1 MIIIH
6 AMNSLPLARAV
17 SGTLD
22 TMMRV
27 MPAVV
32 VAGARQT
39 GKSTLARA
47 LGRSSQAGGPRQ
59 PTPHTR
65 RYLSL
70 DDLDVLHLARH
81 DPDALVRGS
90 QPVTLDEV
98 QREPDLLSAVK
109 REIDRERRPGR
120 FLLTGS
126 ANLLLMRRV
135 SESLAGRASLPV
147 ADGATRAMGLGRCGI
162 WENLVKSPDQDWLD
176 VVREHP
182 TDPEDWRALA
192 RRGGFPVPSVHLDA
206 PAERAIWFDGYVRT
220 YLERDLQALSSI
232 AALPDFRRLMRA
244 AALRLGALLN
254 QTEVGRDI
262 GLRQPTVHRWLNLL
276 ETSYLL
282 VRIPAYSVNRT
293 KRLIKAPKLYWSDTG
308 LAMHLSQEDE
318 PRGAHLEN
326 LVLQDLLAWRDC
338 RTRRAEVLHWRT
350 TTGEEVEFVIEVDGS
365 VLPIEVKATRR
376 PRLRDA
382 VIRVRSRRVRP
393 DTRAGLCCTADSW
406 MDTPGV
412 LAAPWWGW
420 VTSYTLAH
428 GQAQS
433 RTHPQRLRIA
443 SWPNTPFPHL
453 VARIASRHSDRA
465 RPRDQ
470 ESRSVPGSSLRAHRS
485 PTVGPRPPA
494 IELGVE
500 RRHPSRSARSAPG
513 PSRPSPPR
521 RGRPATCGL
530 RSDAPKTAGWPWRR
544 RRSGGPPK
552 HRPRLPPAL
561 RGWPPVPPRC
571 PRGARRRRR

>member
-1 MIIIH
+1 
-6 AMNSLPLARAV
+6 MNDLPLPRAV

-22 TMMRV
+22 SMMRV

-47 LGRSSQAGGPRQ
+47 LGRSPQADASVQ
-59 PTPHTR
+59 AANDAR

-70 DDLDVLHLARH
+70 DDLDVLDLARR

-90 QPVTLDEV
+90 HPVTLDEV
-98 QREPDLLSAVK
+98 QREPNLLSAVK

-135 SESLAGRASLPV
+135 SESLAGRASYLTLWPM
-147 ADGATRAMGLGRCGI
+147 TRREQLGLGRCGI

-176 VVREHP
+176 VVTEHP
-182 TDPEDWRALA
+182 AAPEDWRALA
-192 RRGGFPVPSVHLDA
+192 RRGGFPVPAVHLDA

-254 QTEVGRDI
+254 QTKVGRDI
-262 GLRQPTVHRWLNLL
+262 GLAQPTVHRWLNLL

-293 KRLIKAPKLYWSDTG
+293 KRLIKSPKLYWSDTG

-326 LVLQDLLAWRDC
+326 LVLQDLLAWRDS
-338 RTRRAEVLHWRT
+338 RPRRAEVLHWRT
-350 TTGEEVEFVIEVDGS
+350 TNREEVDFVIEVDGA

-376 PRLRDA
+376 PRLGDTAGLRA
-382 VIRVRSRRVRP
+382 FRAEYHRT
-393 DTRAGLCCTADSW
+393 TRAGLLLHGGDSVEW
-406 MDTPGV
+406 ITPGV
-412 LAAPWWGW
+412 LAAPWWR
-420 VTSYTLAH
+420 V
-428 GQAQS
+428 
-433 RTHPQRLRIA
+433 I
-443 SWPNTPFPHL
+443 
-453 VARIASRHSDRA
+453 
-465 RPRDQ
+465 
-470 ESRSVPGSSLRAHRS
+470 
-485 PTVGPRPPA
+485 
-494 IELGVE
+494 
-500 RRHPSRSARSAPG
+500 
-513 PSRPSPPR
+513 
-521 RGRPATCGL
+521 
-530 RSDAPKTAGWPWRR
+530 
-544 RRSGGPPK
+544 
-552 HRPRLPPAL
+552 
-561 RGWPPVPPRC
+561 
-571 PRGARRRRR
+571 

>member
-6 AMNSLPLARAV
+6 AMNIPPLPRAV

-22 TMMRV
+22 SMMRV

-47 LGRSSQAGGPRQ
+47 LGRSPQADGSVQAAGDR
-59 PTPHTR
+59 R

-70 DDLDVLHLARH
+70 DDLDVLDLARR

-135 SESLAGRASLPV
+135 SESLAGRASYLTLWPM
-147 ADGATRAMGLGRCGI
+147 TRREQLGRGRCGI

-176 VVREHP
+176 VVTEHP
-182 TDPEDWRALA
+182 ADPEDWRALA
-192 RRGGFPVPSVHLDA
+192 RRGGFPVPAVHLDA

-244 AALRLGALLN
+244 AALRIGALLN
-254 QTEVGRDI
+254 QTKVGRDI
-262 GLRQPTVHRWLNLL
+262 GLPQPTVHRWLNLL

-293 KRLIKAPKLYWSDTG
+293 KRLIKSPKLYWSDTG
-308 LAMHLSQEDE
+308 LAMYLSEEDE

-326 LVLQDLLAWRDC
+326 LVLQDLLAWRDS
-338 RTRRAEVLHWRT
+338 RPRRAEVLHWRT
-350 TTGEEVEFVIEVDGS
+350 TNREEVDFVIEVDGA

-376 PRLRDA
+376 PRLGDTGGLRA
-382 VIRVRSRRVRP
+382 FRTEYHRT
-393 DTRAGLCCTADSW
+393 TRAGLLLHGGDSVEW
-406 MDTPGV
+406 ITPGV
-412 LAAPWWGW
+412 LAAPWWR
-420 VTSYTLAH
+420 V
-428 GQAQS
+428 
-433 RTHPQRLRIA
+433 I
-443 SWPNTPFPHL
+443 
-453 VARIASRHSDRA
+453 
-465 RPRDQ
+465 
-470 ESRSVPGSSLRAHRS
+470 
-485 PTVGPRPPA
+485 
-494 IELGVE
+494 
-500 RRHPSRSARSAPG
+500 
-513 PSRPSPPR
+513 
-521 RGRPATCGL
+521 
-530 RSDAPKTAGWPWRR
+530 
-544 RRSGGPPK
+544 
-552 HRPRLPPAL
+552 
-561 RGWPPVPPRC
+561 
-571 PRGARRRRR
+571 